1 MGARG
6 GQGVSSMKKFVRVPG
21 DPVLSGTLFSN
32 DKFPGMH
39 QGEHEIVILTG
50 PQRIFDSYGL
60 GHIPAEHM
68 QFVVVRYERHGV
80 TLKHIH
86 PDQVQLYYVVSGQAT
101 VTIDKSEIV
110 MGPGCFAHIPP
121 HEPHGFRNDGPEPL
135 LLLDVHSYCFEN
147 EAPTTLTVDPV
158 ALDKGETREHAGHP
172 DREMAFFVLEGEGTV
187 TVADETA
194 EIGRNSLV
202 FVPRNAAYCLSNGR
216 NAPFRLLCVA
226 SLEDT
231 SASATRSEPIPII
244 SPMN

>member
-1 MGARG
+1 
-6 GQGVSSMKKFVRVPG
+6 MKKFVRVPG

-121 HEPHGFRNDGPEPL
+121 HEPHGFRNAGPEPL

-158 ALDKGETREHAGHP
+158 ALDKGEAREHAGHP
-172 DREMAFFVLEGEGTV
+172 DREMAFFVLEGDGTV

-231 SASATRSEPIPII
+231 SASATRSEAIPII